1 MSHFRNRDSRIVAAC
16 LAAICLAAPAAAGIT
31 IYEQDDR
38 KIEIGARIQVQYARI
53 DPDGGD
59 AVDRIFFRRLRP
71 YIAGTI
77 YKNWMG
83 KIAFDFGESLDAE
96 EVAIKDAYMVYTGL
110 AGNKMYIGNSKA
122 PFSREFM
129 TSSKRLEL
137 VSRSFAGDHN
147 FGTPDRILGYR
158 NDGGSARQFVTYSVA
173 AGGQHHDPDMNRMDF
188 DTPVNNRADW
198 NEGALVA
205 GRVDFNPRGLVKFSQ
220 ADFRTRQWKYALGA
234 STFLWANDDDNNTY
248 TLPGGIQDPAEPDRA
263 DLDNANGY
271 EISGA
276 LRGHGLSID
285 VNLQQGHG
293 ETVVSDFTGGLYLDG
308 QTDMD
313 ILAFQGGYMFRG
325 ARYEIA
331 FGWSS
336 LDADN
341 YEDAWSRTIL
351 GFNYYLNKHN
361 LKMQANYTF
370 GRNAFGVADDDANTL
385 QVQMQFV
392 F

>member
-1 MSHFRNRDSRIVAAC
+1 
-16 LAAICLAAPAAAGIT
+16 
-31 IYEQDDR
+31 
-38 KIEIGARIQVQYARI
+38 
-53 DPDGGD
+53 
-59 AVDRIFFRRLRP
+59 
-71 YIAGTI
+71 
-77 YKNWMG
+77 MG

-147 FGTPDRILGYR
+147 FGTPDRMLGYR

-234 STFLWANDDDNNTY
+234 STYFWANDDDNNTY

-285 VNLQQGHG
+285 VNLQQVHG